1 VRLTSNQRRLGVAL
15 WADAMTMRYVA
26 RDDEQ
31 TVAPPYVQAGCALH
45 GFALPAERARLQALV
60 DRFLVLPSEGRVPA
74 TVQTDAVL
82 LYFCDFARSHSADAL
97 DARRGWLG
105 ERECGIWIPIRRP
118 GVRTPS
124 FFVHTMI
131 VDSGPA
137 MCSGREVLGFPK
149 QIGLISVTRDPGAST
164 LAADTLVSGDE
175 RAEAG
180 RWRSLIELERVEPAS
195 AEQGD
200 RLGALFETLAQGRE
214 LLGGGALAAARGAVE
229 LLNLK
234 QFRDAGDPTL
244 ACYRAIVCSRAQ
256 LLGVQRASATPSY
269 AYRISPRVSELL
281 GVPASG
287 RTRGLFC
294 EFDFELGLGEVL
306 P

>member
-1 VRLTSNQRRLGVAL
+1 
-15 WADAMTMRYVA
+15 MTIPYVT

-31 TVAPPYVQAGCALH
+31 TFAPPYVQAGCALH

-60 DRFLVLPSEGRVPA
+60 DRYLVLPSEGRVPA
-74 TVQTDAVL
+74 VVEADAVL
-82 LYFCDFARSHSADAL
+82 LYFCDFARSHSADVI

-105 ERECGIWIPIRRP
+105 ERECGVWVPIRRP

-149 QIGLISVTRDPGAST
+149 QIGSIEVARDPERAST
-164 LAADTLVSGDE
+164 LAADTLVCGDG
-175 RAEAG
+175 RADAG
-180 RWRSLIELERVEPAS
+180 RWRPLVELERVEPA
-195 AEQGD
+195 GD
-200 RLGALFETLAQGRE
+200 ERGERLGALFEALGLALAQGRE
-214 LLGGGALAAARGAVE
+214 LLGGGALAAARGE
-229 LLNLK
+229 LEFVNLK
-234 QFRDAGDPTL
+234 QFRDAADPRL
-244 ACYRAIVCSRAQ
+244 ACYRAIVRSRAR
-256 LLGVQRASATPSY
+256 LLGVQRVAATPSY
-269 AYRISPRVSELL
+269 AYRLSPRASERL
-281 GVPASG
+281 GVPESG

-306 P
+306 S